1 MTNRRETF
9 VVGRIDRR
17 RERAEVTAERAAR
30 WKALAA
36 RASSLVASEASE
48 LPEEDRAAFVTALA
62 AAVRAQLVLHH
73 GQVGA
78 ASILSREAA
87 AAGRDILPRT
97 MAVRE
102 AAALVQRPANDDGGA
117 ND

>member
-1 MTNRRETF
+1 MTNRNETF
-9 VVGRIDRR
+9 VIGKIDRR
-17 RERAEVTAERAAR
+17 RERAEVTAERNAR
-30 WKALAA
+30 WKALEAY
-36 RASSLVASEASE
+36 ASSLITCEVGNR
-48 LPEEDRAAFVTALA
+48 PEEDRAAFVTALA

-78 ASILSREAA
+78 ASILSREAHE
-87 AAGRDILPRT
+87 AGRDILPRT

-102 AAALVQRPANDDGGA
+102 AAALFQRPANDDGDA